1 MTDLPIDDVVATSEE
16 GLREQAL
23 QRVKKRREFHTH
35 LFAYLTI
42 NVLLW
47 GVWAIIGVA
56 AHSWYPWPLWVT
68 LGWGIDGVWWAISI
82 STVLKGV
89 LMAVWYA
96 RRHGALIRP
105 ARPAPR

>member
-47 GVWAIIGVA
+47 GVWAMRTAYVGWAEQRITQRQFLGVA
-56 AHSWYPWPLWVT
+56 VRFIAMYLLLTFFLLS
-68 LGWGIDGVWWAISI
+68 
-82 STVLKGV
+82 
-89 LMAVWYA
+89 
-96 RRHGALIRP
+96 
-105 ARPAPR
+105 